1 MANQLPDQLLQT
13 AQPLQP
19 AFVAACHQMEGVAA
33 AVEAVPGE
41 LIVLLGVRAGAAA
54 VAVAAHALVAVAK
67 LVVMA
72 VVLEGSVGWQG
83 VGKWLLQTEH
93 WQLQLH
99 AGLDVRT
106 TKRPTQRQLHRA
118 LVQSLDQC

>member
-19 AFVAACHQMEGVAA
+19 AFAVACHQVAGVAA

-41 LIVLLGVRAGAAA
+41 LMMLLCSRGRAAA
-54 VAVAAHALVAVAK
+54 VAVAVHALVAVAK

-72 VVLEGSVGWQG
+72 VVLVGSVGW
-83 VGKWLLQTEH
+83 
-93 WQLQLH
+93 
-99 AGLDVRT
+99 
-106 TKRPTQRQLHRA
+106 
-118 LVQSLDQC
+118 